1 MVSLWAWDRTASG
14 IEAQRATAKPPWLV
28 ARTIAMTDTLET
40 PPRRSLPKDIAVFA
54 ALLITAFAFAGL
66 ASAAP
71 SGDESPWFR
80 TLNKP
85 PIFPPSI
92 VFPLVWTP
100 LYVLMP
106 IAMFLVYR
114 RIGLTA
120 AIALPLGLWVLQ
132 LILNAAW
139 TWLFFAA
146 EMPWVALAEIVV
158 LWGVILAMIITF
170 WKIRPVAGAL
180 MIPYLAWVSFAIVLN
195 GWFAAIN

>member
-1 MVSLWAWDRTASG
+1 MTDSLTTAS
-14 IEAQRATAKPPWLV
+14 
-28 ARTIAMTDTLET
+28 
-40 PPRRSLPKDIAVFA
+40 RRNLAPDAAVFA
-54 ALLITAFAFAGL
+54 ALFVTAFGFAAL

-71 SGDESPWFR
+71 SGDESPWFSA
-80 TLNKP
+80 LSKP

-100 LYVLMP
+100 LYLLMP

-114 RIGLTA
+114 RTRLSGALV
-120 AIALPLGLWVLQ
+120 LPLGLWLVQ

-146 EMPWVALAEIVV
+146 EMPWFALAEIII
-158 LWGVILAMIITF
+158 LWGVILAMIISF
-170 WKIRPVAGAL
+170 WRVRPIAGVL
-180 MIPYLAWVSFAIVLN
+180 MIPYLAWVSFATVLN